1 MGELGVY
8 LHFRENSAAD
18 DDLSARVAFPF
29 FICGF
34 LFERVEPPF
43 DLFPLLFE
51 LVDPF
56 PITLWHW
63 LSDQKVTLG

>member
-1 MGELGVY
+1 VDELGVY

-34 LFERVEPPF
+34 LFERVVPARSVLRF
-43 DLFPLLFE
+43 
-51 LVDPF
+51 VDASPGCMM
-56 PITLWHW
+56 
-63 LSDQKVTLG
+63 LSDQAARSMI